1 MAKTLK
7 EIIKNSTDLYEI
19 SVLKKNNHDRSTWE
33 FVMKDPRWTDDSFKD
48 YTFKTVHLRRGE
60 GFFLAF
66 KSNESNAYFV
76 DVKRSMYKK
85 SIPTYVGGLVDYSV
99 KTNDVSITKDKP
111 SFRVTMGEMRKK
123 KIDNFLDLCYT
134 YRDYTAIGT
143 GYTRNIRNLVV
154 MDIDVDC
161 TKPDNRTELHNL
173 LLLFAK
179 YNSLPDFYIFNSK
192 SNHVQL
198 QWLIKNLEYKDI
210 SNEVVNN
217 VITELINSQ
226 DKNCEVDYRKTDF
239 TEISELGILYRRYTM
254 ALCDIVR
261 KKKFGDKSYT
271 FWKAKN
277 PMSALIQKDGLELK
291 MPYYEDGEIQY
302 RTDEEMNLMFSSKE
316 ERQKYFNKAPDLFEW
331 YDKLSELM
339 DPLVKKITEKKVMK
353 IEDAKDVSE
362 IKPDEKFGK
371 KLNGDGLGKSR
382 NTYVLNVTR
391 LITRKVAKE
400 YGCRTNE
407 DFKKLP
413 HETFNTIKKEVYG
426 IVYNNFKKEDEKYG
440 GIWPET
446 SNISSFTPSE
456 FKKAFDSSFSY
467 STQHINDYIYT
478 DEERKHSRLKRGLR
492 KDMKLFMV
500 DKLRR
505 NNTKIKREDLLRE
518 VNKSLKKIHV
528 KEISMGSLKRFIAES
543 NELTDEER
551 NILHESFD
559 RRKQY
564 LKSQND
570 KQRL

>member
-1 MAKTLK
+1 MTRTLK
-7 EIIKNSTDLYEI
+7 DIIKNSTDLYEI

-33 FVMKDPRWTDDSFKD
+33 FVMKDPRWTDPSFKD

-76 DVKRSMYKK
+76 DLKRSMYRK
-85 SIPTYVGGLVDYSV
+85 SVPTYVGGLVDYSV
-99 KTNDVSITKDKP
+99 KTNDISITKDKP
-111 SFRVTMGEMRKK
+111 SFRVTMGEMKKK

-161 TKPDNRTELHNL
+161 TKPDNNTELNNL

-179 YNSLPDFYIFNSK
+179 YNSLPDFYIFNNK

-198 QWLIKNLEYKDI
+198 QWLIKDLEYKDI
-210 SNEVVNN
+210 NNEVVNN

-239 TEISELGILYRRYTM
+239 TQISELGVLYRRYTM
-254 ALCDIVR
+254 ALCDII
-261 KKKFGDKSYT
+261 KKRKFGDKNYT

-277 PMSALIQKDGLELK
+277 PMSALIQKDGLELR

-302 RTDEEMNLMFSSKE
+302 RSDEEMNLMFSTKE
-316 ERQKYFNKAPDLFEW
+316 ERQKYFNKVPDLFEW
-331 YDKLSELM
+331 YDKLSGFM
-339 DPLVKKITEKKVMK
+339 DPLVEKITEKKAMK

-362 IKPDEKFGK
+362 IKDERLGK
-371 KLNGDGLGKSR
+371 KLNSDGLGKSR

-391 LITRKVAKE
+391 LITNKVAKE

-407 DFKKLP
+407 DFRKLP
-413 HETFNTIKKEVYG
+413 HETFNTIKKEVYS
-426 IVYNNFKKEDEKYG
+426 IVYSNFKKEDEKYG

-456 FKKAFDSSFSY
+456 FKKAFDSSFTY
-467 STQHINDYIYT
+467 AVQNINDYKYS
-478 DEERKHSRLKRGLR
+478 DENRRNSILSRGYKKSIKLFLVDKVKNGCTKITR
-492 KDMKLFMV
+492 KD
-500 DKLRR
+500 
-505 NNTKIKREDLLRE
+505 LLKE
-518 VNKSLKKIHV
+518 VNRNLKKLYISS
-528 KEISMGSLKRFIAES
+528 ISMGSLKRYIAES
-543 NELTDEER
+543 NELTDDDR
-551 NILHESFD
+551 IILND
-559 RRKQY
+559 NLKKRKEQINS
-564 LKSQND
+564 KHN
-570 KQRL
+570 